1 MLSLLAGTLRL
12 ASVVLCLIV
21 IASFALFAID
31 QTGNASAH
39 QQEVISNP
47 TTAPGGQPA
56 RAPAK
61 ESGARKTID
70 EAADTITSPFSSA
83 SERARSAAI
92 SAASSSAASSQWLI
106 HVINLALTLLV
117 YGFGLA
123 FLARVIRVRV

>member
-1 MLSLLAGTLRL
+1 VLSLLAGTLRL

-31 QTGNASAH
+31 QTGNASAQ
-39 QQEVISNP
+39 QQEALSNP
-47 TTAPGGQPA
+47 TTAPGGRPA

-70 EAADTITSPFSSA
+70 EVADAITSPFSSA
-83 SERARSAAI
+83 TDAT
-92 SAASSSAASSQWLI
+92 SSQWLI

>member
-1 MLSLLAGTLRL
+1 VLSLFAGTLRL

-39 QQEVISNP
+39 QQEVLSNP
-47 TTAPGGQPA
+47 TTAPGGQPTR

-61 ESGARKTID
+61 EGGARKTID
-70 EAADTITSPFSSA
+70 EAADAITSPFSSA
-83 SERARSAAI
+83 TDAT
-92 SAASSSAASSQWLI
+92 SSQWLI
-106 HVINLALTLLV
+106 HAINLLLTLLV